1 MVRLL
6 LIDGLRLEQVVLESG
21 LRNDIALVI
30 EVSGAFLA
38 IFLFIPAK
46 ELNVK
51 SHILRLDAEY
61 IFQEHGNHRRGF
73 LGIITKVLDVVLTFL
88 MQATRAVDD
97 ALLPGEDLRHF
108 GINEFVV

>member
-30 EVSGAFLA
+30 KVYSA
-38 IFLFIPAK
+38 ILSIPAK

-51 SHILRLDAEY
+51 CHILRLDAED
-61 IFQEHGNHRRGF
+61 ILQKHGNHR
-73 LGIITKVLDVVLTFL
+73 
-88 MQATRAVDD
+88 
-97 ALLPGEDLRHF
+97 
-108 GINEFVV
+108 